1 MSEATP
7 MIPKII
13 HYCWFGGSP
22 LPEMAIKC
30 IESWKKFLPDYEIKQ
45 WDETNFDVNMIPYAA
60 EAYKAKKYA
69 FVSDF
74 ARFWILYNYGGLYFD
89 TDVQL
94 IKGIDDI
101 VKRGPFMGC
110 ERDAD
115 EKAGEAADQPSVAPG
130 FGLAAN
136 PGLGLAA
143 NPGLG
148 LYSELLTLYKGLHF
162 INPNGSYNQK
172 TIVAYTTE
180 VLCKHGLKNVP
191 GIQECAGVWIYPMEY
206 FCPLDYVT
214 KELNITDNTRSIHLY
229 SASWITG
236 SQLMYKKVE
245 RIVGKKIAQ
254 FLSRTLKQIRI
265 FK

>member
-1 MSEATP
+1 
-7 MIPKII
+7 MIPKKI
-13 HYCWFGGSP
+13 HYCWFGGKP

-30 IESWKKFLPDYEIKQ
+30 IESWRQLLPDYEIKQ
-45 WDETNFDVNMIPYAA
+45 WDESNFDVNMIPYTA

-101 VKRGPFMGC
+101 VERGPFMGC
-110 ERDAD
+110 ERDGGDKAD
-115 EKAGEAADQPSVAPG
+115 TNVRRPSVA
-130 FGLAAN
+130 

-148 LYSELLTLYKGLHF
+148 LYGELLTLYKGLHF

-180 VLCKHGLKNVP
+180 VLFKHGLKDIAD
-191 GIQECAGVWIYPMEY
+191 IQECAGVWIYPKEY
-206 FCPLDYVT
+206 FCPLDFMT
-214 KELNITDNTRSIHLY
+214 NELSITSNTRSIHLY
-229 SASWITG
+229 SASWITS

-245 RIVGKKIAQ
+245 RIVGKRIAQ
-254 FLSRTLKQIRI
+254 FISRTLKRLKI

>member
-13 HYCWFGGSP
+13 HYCWFGGNP

-45 WDETNFDVNMIPYAA
+45 WDESNFDVNMIPYAA

-101 VKRGPFMGC
+101 VERGPFMGC
-110 ERDAD
+110 ERDAN
-115 EKAGEAADQPSVAPG
+115 EKAGEAADLPSVA
-130 FGLAAN
+130 

-180 VLCKHGLKNVP
+180 VLSKHGLKNVP
-191 GIQECAGVWIYPMEY
+191 GIQECAGVWIYPKEY
-206 FCPLDYVT
+206 FCPLDFMT
-214 KELNITDNTRSIHLY
+214 KELNITNNTRSIHLY

-245 RIVGKKIAQ
+245 RIVGKRIAQ
-254 FLSRTLKQIRI
+254 FLSRTLKQLRI

>member
-1 MSEATP
+1 M
-7 MIPKII
+7 
-13 HYCWFGGSP
+13 
-22 LPEMAIKC
+22 PEMAIKC

-45 WDETNFDVNMIPYAA
+45 WDESNFDVNMIPYTA
-60 EAYKAKKYA
+60 EAYRAKKYA

-101 VKRGPFMGC
+101 VERGPFMGC
-110 ERDAD
+110 ERDAN
-115 EKAGEAADQPSVAPG
+115 EKAGEAADLPSVA
-130 FGLAAN
+130 

-148 LYSELLTLYKGLHF
+148 LYSELQTLYKGLHF

-191 GIQECAGVWIYPMEY
+191 GIQECAGVWIYPKEY

-214 KELNITDNTRSIHLY
+214 KELNITNNTRSIHLY

-254 FLSRTLKQIRI
+254 FLSRTLKQLRI

>member
-1 MSEATP
+1 MIEATP

-13 HYCWFGGSP
+13 HYCWFGGNP

-45 WDETNFDVNMIPYAA
+45 WDESNFDVNMIPYTA
-60 EAYKAKKYA
+60 EAYRAKKYA

-101 VKRGPFMGC
+101 VERGPFMGC
-110 ERDAD
+110 ERDVD
-115 EKAGEAADQPSVAPG
+115 ENAGEAAELPSVA
-130 FGLAAN
+130 

-148 LYSELLTLYKGLHF
+148 LYSELLALYKGLHF

-180 VLCKHGLKNVP
+180 VLCKHGLKNIP
-191 GIQECAGVWIYPMEY
+191 GIQECAGVWIYPKEY
-206 FCPLDYVT
+206 FCPLDFIT

-254 FLSRTLKQIRI
+254 FLSRTLKQLRI

>member
-13 HYCWFGGSP
+13 HYCWFGGNP

-30 IESWKKFLPDYEIKQ
+30 IESWKKYLPDYEIKQ
-45 WDETNFDVNMIPYAA
+45 WNETNFDVNMIPYTA

-94 IKGIDDI
+94 IKSIDDI
-101 VKRGPFMGC
+101 VERGPFMGL
-110 ERDAD
+110 ERDAG
-115 EKAGEAADQPSVAPG
+115 EKTDKAVELPSVA
-130 FGLAAN
+130 

-148 LYSELLTLYKGLHF
+148 LYGELLTLYKGLHF

-180 VLCKHGLKNVP
+180 VLSKHGLKNES
-191 GIQECAGVWIYPMEY
+191 GIQECAGVWVYPKEY
-206 FCPLDYVT
+206 FCPLDYIT
-214 KELNITDNTRSIHLY
+214 KELNITNNTRSIHLY

-245 RIVGKKIAQ
+245 RIVGKKFAQ
-254 FLSRTLKQIRI
+254 FLSHTLKQLRI

>member
-1 MSEATP
+1 M
-7 MIPKII
+7 
-13 HYCWFGGSP
+13 
-22 LPEMAIKC
+22 PEMAIKC

-45 WDETNFDVNMIPYAA
+45 WDESNFDVNMIPYTA
-60 EAYKAKKYA
+60 EAYRAKKYA

-101 VKRGPFMGC
+101 VGRGPFMGC

-115 EKAGEAADQPSVAPG
+115 EKAGEAADLPSVA
-130 FGLAAN
+130 

-180 VLCKHGLKNVP
+180 VLRKHGLKNVP
-191 GIQECAGVWIYPMEY
+191 GIQECAGVWIYPKEY
-206 FCPLDYVT
+206 FCPLDFMT
-214 KELNITDNTRSIHLY
+214 KELNITNNTRSVHLY

-254 FLSRTLKQIRI
+254 FLSRTLKQLRI

>member
-13 HYCWFGGSP
+13 HYCWFGGNP

-30 IESWKKFLPDYEIKQ
+30 IESWKKFLPDYEIRQ
-45 WDETNFDVNMIPYAA
+45 WDESNFDVNMIPYAA
-60 EAYKAKKYA
+60 EAYKTKKYA

-115 EKAGEAADQPSVAPG
+115 EKAGKAADLPFVA
-130 FGLAAN
+130 

-180 VLCKHGLKNVP
+180 VLRKHGLKNVP
-191 GIQECAGVWIYPMEY
+191 GIQECAGVWIYPKEY
-206 FCPLDYVT
+206 FCPLNYVT

-254 FLSRTLKQIRI
+254 FLSRTLKQLRI